1 MRIFLNYFS
10 IVLAILLLSA
20 CSQKSTSTAAST
32 AQGSSTQAD
41 QRSGERKGKR
51 ERPKFADLLSKMD
64 VDKDGKLAL
73 TEVDDRLKERFPQI
87 DTNQDG
93 FLTEEEFKNAPKPQR
108 GGRGGKRPN

>member
-10 IVLAILLLSA
+10 IVLAILVLSA
-20 CSQKSTSTAAST
+20 CSQKSTTAATT
-32 AQGSSTQAD
+32 AQGSSTQAQ

-51 ERPKFADLLSKMD
+51 ERPKFDDLLSKMD
-64 VDKDGKLAL
+64 VNKDGKLAL

-108 GGRGGKRPN
+108 GKRGGQRPN